1 MQANFSR
8 LRAVA
13 LAAALA
19 AASSAAPAQATNV
32 QLYGLVDM
40 YVGRS
45 QMSGTPSSTVANSGG
60 MTTSY
65 WGIGGTENLGGG
77 TSAVFAVEGFLRADT
92 GEAGRTPGEG
102 MLTRAAYAGLNGDMG
117 QFKIGRLP
125 TPLFQLSGN
134 LNPFG
139 FSTRF
144 SPLMT
149 QMWIAGYGVAIM
161 GDSGWNNALH
171 YTSPTFG
178 GGFSVVGQVNLGE
191 RTGTSAGNNTALVL
205 RYQTPPLMLAAAVQ
219 EVKNGLNQSAA
230 APSQRTV
237 FAGGSYDFK
246 VAKLFA
252 TYDRNNTERTGRRTR
267 MLHAGVAVPQGA
279 GKWMVGWARASEHSN
294 VRAPYHRDTVSAG
307 YDYNLSVR
315 TDVYAMGVYDKLS
328 TSASGT
334 TLATGIRHKF

>member
-1 MQANFSR
+1 MQR
-8 LRAVA
+8 TIRHLA
-13 LAAALA
+13 LAAILSSLGTAALA
-19 AASSAAPAQATNV
+19 QASNV
-32 QLYGLVDM
+32 QIYGLVDM
-40 YVGRS
+40 YVARS
-45 QMSGTPSSTVANSGG
+45 QMSGTPTTTVANSGG
-60 MTTSY
+60 MTTSF
-65 WGIGGTENLGGG
+65 WGLGGSENLGGG
-77 TSAVFAVEGFLRADT
+77 TSAVFAIEGFLRADT
-92 GEAGRTPGEG
+92 GEAGRTPGEAQF
-102 MLTRAAYAGLNGDMG
+102 TRAAYAGLNGHLG
-117 QFKIGRLP
+117 QVKIGRLP

-149 QMWIAGYGVAIM
+149 QLWIAGYGVAIM

-191 RTGTSAGNNTALVL
+191 RAGTSSGNNTSAVL
-205 RYQTPPLMLAAAVQ
+205 RYQSEPLMLAIAAQ

-230 APSQRTV
+230 APSQRTW

-246 VAKLFA
+246 AAKVFA
-252 TYDRNNTERTGRRTR
+252 TYDHSKTELTGRRTR
-267 MLHAGVAVPQGA
+267 MLHAGVSVPHGA
-279 GKWMVGWARASEHSN
+279 GKWMLGWARANERTN
-294 VRAPYHRDTVSAG
+294 VRAPYHRDTISAG

-315 TDVYAMGVYDKLS
+315 TDVYAMGVYDKIS
-328 TSASGT
+328 TTTSGT

>member
-1 MQANFSR
+1 M
-8 LRAVA
+8 LRPHFQLPTMLGAA
-13 LAAALA
+13 MLASLSPAAL
-19 AASSAAPAQATNV
+19 AQATNV
-32 QLYGLVDM
+32 QLYGLIDM
-40 YVGRS
+40 YVARS
-45 QMSGTPSSTVANSGG
+45 QMSGTPTTTVANSGG

-65 WGIGGTENLGGG
+65 WGLGGTENLGGG
-77 TSAVFAVEGFLRADT
+77 TSAVFAIEGFLRADT
-92 GEAGRTPGEG
+92 GEAGRTPGEA
-102 MLTRAAYAGLNGDMG
+102 MLTRAAYVGMNGDMG
-117 QFKIGRLP
+117 QVKIGRLP

-149 QMWIAGYGVAIM
+149 QLWIAGYGVAVM

-178 GGFSVVGQVNLGE
+178 GGFSVVGQMNLGE
-191 RTGTSAGNNTALVL
+191 RAGTSTGNNTSAVL
-205 RYQTPPLMLAAAVQ
+205 RYQSDALMLAAAVQ

-230 APSQRTV
+230 APRQRTV

-246 VAKLFA
+246 VVKVFA
-252 TYDRNNTERTGRRTR
+252 TYDRNKTDLTGRRTR
-267 MLHAGVAVPQGA
+267 MVHAGVAVPQGA
-279 GKWMVGWARASEHSN
+279 GKWMLGWARANEHIN
-294 VRAPYHRDTVSAG
+294 TRAPYHRDTISAG

-315 TDVYAMGVYDKLS
+315 TDVYAMGVHDKLS
-328 TSASGT
+328 YSTSGT

>member
-1 MQANFSR
+1 MQR
-8 LRAVA
+8 TTRTLA
-13 LAAALA
+13 LAAVLSSL
-19 AASSAAPAQATNV
+19 SSAALAQATNV
-32 QLYGLVDM
+32 QIYGLVDM
-40 YVGRS
+40 YVARS
-45 QMSGTPSSTVANSGG
+45 QMSGTPTTTVANSGG
-60 MTTSY
+60 MTTSF

-77 TSAVFAVEGFLRADT
+77 TSAVFAIEGFLRADT
-92 GEAGRTPGEG
+92 GEAGRTPGEAQF
-102 MLTRAAYAGLNGDMG
+102 TRAAYAGLNGHLG

-149 QMWIAGYGVAIM
+149 QLWIAGYGVAIM
-161 GDSGWNNALH
+161 GDSGWNNAVH

-191 RTGTSAGNNTALVL
+191 RAGASTGNNATAVL
-205 RYQTPPLMLAAAVQ
+205 RYQSEPLMLAIAAQ
-219 EVKNGLNQSAA
+219 EVKNGLNQSAV
-230 APSQRTV
+230 APSQRTY

-246 VAKLFA
+246 TAKVFA
-252 TYDRNNTERTGRRTR
+252 TYDHSKTELTGRRTR
-267 MLHAGVAVPQGA
+267 MWHAGVSVPQGA
-279 GKWMVGWARASEHSN
+279 GKWMLGWARANERTN
-294 VRAPYHRDTVSAG
+294 VRAPYHRDTISAG

-315 TDVYAMGVYDKLS
+315 TDVYAMGVYDKIS
-328 TSASGT
+328 TSTSGT